1 MSAPKWVTLPEYMEL
16 TGITRETFHLLEKQN
31 KVTAVR
37 TEGGHWRI
45 MIDELPEITEL
56 KAEINNL
63 TEIVTTLCSHFGVK
77 VS

>member
-45 MIDELPEITEL
+45 MIEEIQEIQEL
-56 KAEINNL
+56 KE
-63 TEIVTTLCSHFGVK
+63 EIVDLTAKIDMLCSHLGVS
-77 VS
+77 V